1 MLSEETAIGAYPVEA
16 VDMMARIAA
25 VVEPHNKML
34 DPGVALESV
43 READKPSKERLVSL
57 SVYLSVEAINP
68 VVVIAPTLSGTTPRL
83 IPRFRMPPWIIAIS
97 PDEATCQALQF
108 SYGVHPVDLAER
120 PESWT
125 QYARDLLKEHHITTG
140 LVLLTQGTRLG
151 RIDSVNQIEVID
163 LNAPP
168 WETTEW

>member
-1 MLSEETAIGAYPVEA
+1 MGAYPVEA
-16 VDMMARIAA
+16 VEMMARIAA
-25 VVEPHNKML
+25 AVEPKSHMM
-34 DPGVALESV
+34 DPGEV
-43 READKPSKERLVSL
+43 RQKIRETDRPSKERLVSL
-57 SVYLSVEAINP
+57 SVYLSAEAVEP
-68 VVVIAPTLSGTTPRL
+68 VVVIAPTLSGSTPRL
-83 IPRFRMPPWIIAIS
+83 ITRFRLPPWIIAIS
-97 PDEATCQALQF
+97 PNEKTCQLLQF

-125 QYARDLLKEHHITTG
+125 QYTRDWLEAHDITEG

-168 WETTEW
+168 WEATEW